1 MSDNTDDREDAGMR
15 TQTAQAV
22 RDLWNEIT
30 QSKRVV
36 IFCGAGVTIGRT
48 GVSWGELVRQVA
60 RKTLCTEKDELDFCE
75 ACEKFFGSTNFS
87 AEQKASVA
95 AAKVLH
101 DTTINEVIAETLYT
115 NSGYQEGRLL
125 NALTNLMMEM
135 LIEHKDIDIV
145 TTNYDTYIEDGI
157 LSLIKAYKNNE
168 MIELPEEQCPRMNVI
183 IFKDDGSEEEI
194 PIHDGGG
201 STVNFVY
208 VHGRVD
214 DKGASQGTVVFSERD
229 YEKSHNRTTKKL
241 MKLFENSPTIIVGS
255 SLVDTPLIRS
265 LLGLARAEPKG
276 GGVDYHRYAVM
287 ARVLENNKASNELQ
301 VLRAKQLGLK
311 PLFYDYYDEIP
322 DIFWNLHAFLLKG
335 VEDFK
340 EYLPCEL
347 AKNDWVKKAEEQSRE
362 RTISTQVYEY
372 SARFARAIRKNFAVE
387 DEYLKIE
394 FWFLEGDDGQTR
406 KRFLKVWTNSAGPVY
421 TRGLRRCEEITP
433 ENAER
438 VASVRS
444 FVDGG
449 VNLKRLDQLNIG
461 NAGTG
466 ASGDTDS
473 SRWKTFFSVPITYW
487 FEEYGVE
494 VTVGVVTLASMH
506 WTAVSKVTSFCE
518 KITEDRDSSVGS
530 GKLPRKLSF
539 LSPENDDLKVTL
551 RDSLMALGQY
561 AAVLIAS
568 DGEDVEE
575 STSDRDK

>member
-1 MSDNTDDREDAGMR
+1 MRNKTDDREDAGMR

-22 RDLWNEIT
+22 RDLRREIT

-48 GVSWGELVRQVA
+48 GVSWGELVRQVG
-60 RKTLCTEKDELDFCE
+60 RKTLCTEKDQLSFCR
-75 ACEKFFGSTNFS
+75 ACENFFGSTSFT

-95 AAKVLH
+95 AAKVH
-101 DTTINEVIAETLYT
+101 DDTTINEVIAETLYE

-125 NALTNLMMEM
+125 NALTNLIMEM

-145 TTNYDTYIEDGI
+145 TTNYDTHIEDSI

-168 MIELPEEQCPRMNVI
+168 KKELPEEQCPRMI
-183 IFKDDGSEEEI
+183 ITILKDDGLEEEI

-214 DKGASQGTVVFSERD
+214 SDGAALGTVVFSEKD

-265 LLGLARAEPKG
+265 LLGLARAESKG
-276 GGVDYHRYAVM
+276 GRVHYHRYAVM
-287 ARVLENNKASNELQ
+287 ARVLEGNEASNELQ
-301 VLRAKQLGLK
+301 VLRAEQLGLK
-311 PLFYDYYDEIP
+311 ALFYDYYDEIP
-322 DIFWNLHAFLLKG
+322 DIFWNLYAFVLKG
-335 VEDFK
+335 VEDS
-340 EYLPCEL
+340 EEDLPCEL
-347 AKNDWVKKAEEQSRE
+347 AKNDWVKKAEERSRE

-372 SARFARAIRKNFAVE
+372 SARFAREIRNTFGVE

-406 KRFLKVWTNSAGPVY
+406 RRFLKVWTNSAGPVY

-433 ENAER
+433 ANAER
-438 VASVRS
+438 VASVQS
-444 FVDGG
+444 FVDGRA
-449 VNLKRLDQLNIG
+449 NLKRLDQLNIG

-466 ASGDTDS
+466 GCGDTDS
-473 SRWKTFFSVPITYW
+473 SRWKTFFSVPITYP
-487 FEEYGVE
+487 FEEHGVE
-494 VTVGVVTLASMH
+494 VTVGVVTLASMY
-506 WTAVSKVTSFCE
+506 WTAGPKVTSFCE
-518 KITEDRDSSVGS
+518 KITEDRDSSVGRGNS
-530 GKLPRKLSF
+530 SRKMSF
-539 LSPENDDLKVTL
+539 LSPENTKLKVAL

-575 STSDRDK
+575 PTSDREQ

>member
-1 MSDNTDDREDAGMR
+1 MSDKTDDREDAGMR

-22 RDLWNEIT
+22 RDLWSEIKK
-30 QSKRVV
+30 SKRVV
-36 IFCGAGVTIGRT
+36 IFCGAGVTIGHT
-48 GVSWGELVRQVA
+48 GVSWGELVRQVG
-60 RKTLCTEKDELDFCE
+60 RKTLCTEEDQKDFCI
-75 ACEKFFGSTNFS
+75 ACENFFGSTSFT

-95 AAKVLH
+95 AAKVQD
-101 DTTINEVIAETLYT
+101 DTTINEVIAKTLYK
-115 NSGYQEGRLL
+115 NSGYQQGRLL
-125 NALTNLMMEM
+125 IALTNLIMEM
-135 LIEHKDIDIV
+135 LIEHIDIDIV
-145 TTNYDTYIEDGI
+145 TTNYDTYIEESIFNIIDV
-157 LSLIKAYKNNE
+157 YKNNE
-168 MIELPEEQCPRMNVI
+168 IKKLPEERCPRMNVI
-183 IFKDDGSEEEI
+183 ILKDDGSEEEI

-214 DKGASQGTVVFSERD
+214 RDGAVLGTVVFSERD

-265 LLGLARAEPKG
+265 LLGLARAESKG

-287 ARVLENNKASNELQ
+287 ARVLERNEDSNELQ
-301 VLRAKQLGLK
+301 VLRAEQLGLK
-311 PLFYDYYDEIP
+311 PLFYDYYGEIP

-335 VEDFK
+335 VEDF
-340 EYLPCEL
+340 EEDLPCEL
-347 AKNDWVKKAEEQSRE
+347 AKNDWVKKAEERSRE

-372 SARFARAIRKNFAVE
+372 SAHFVRVIRKNFAIE

-406 KRFLKVWTNSAGPVY
+406 RRFLKVWTNSAGPVY
-421 TRGLRRCEEITP
+421 TRGLRRCEEITS

-444 FVDGG
+444 FIDGG
-449 VNLKRLDQLNIG
+449 VNLKPLDELNIG

-466 ASGDTDS
+466 GCGDTDS
-473 SRWKTFFSVPITYW
+473 SRWKTFFSVPINYR

-494 VTVGVVTLASMH
+494 VTVGIVTLASMH
-506 WTAVSKVTSFCE
+506 WIAGSKVTSFCE
-518 KITEDRDSSVGS
+518 KITEDRNSSVDR
-530 GKLPRKLSF
+530 GKLSRKLSF
-539 LSPENDDLKVTL
+539 LSPQNDELKEAL

-575 STSDRDK
+575 PTSDREK